1 MPTGDRDRVVDQLL
15 RSSAGSLLAGAGRD
29 CVDAEVL
36 AAWSEGGLDAA
47 TSTRIE
53 QHLATCA
60 ACQAMA
66 AAFARLDV
74 AAPAPAPARTGWHLR
89 WLVPVAVA
97 SAAAIGIW
105 VLVPR
110 QAVTPSTDNK
120 VALNEAPAVSAAPP
134 VAAPPAP
141 VPEPSPVAA
150 NGAEGTPPADA
161 RERAAMKSEVAAAP
175 ALRDDAAGAARGS
188 AAGAVPPA
196 PAATNAAP
204 PPPPASSQSTAR
216 SEAVQ
221 VTAGAPLIQAQS
233 GERSVA
239 VSSTQ
244 VENLPIARG
253 NFTALAAGVPA
264 AAQPDTASRE
274 TRLGGAGQN
283 NIQMDAISPG
293 DAGPSAP
300 VIAEF
305 AAPASAVAAEPGLQG
320 AAGRA
325 GAVPVASR
333 GVVTPATRWR
343 VLSDGRVQ
351 RSVTNGTSWDV
362 VAVDASLHVM
372 AGGAPSS
379 MVCWLVG
386 PGGVVLRTTDR
397 LHFERLTFPEAVDL
411 IGVRATSDL
420 AAAVTTHDGRT
431 FATTDA
437 GRTWRA
443 EP

>member
-1 MPTGDRDRVVDQLL
+1 MPTGDRDRVIEQLL
-15 RSSAGSLLAGAGRD
+15 RSSAGMLAGAGPD

-47 TSTRIE
+47 TATRIE
-53 QHLATCA
+53 RHLATCA

-66 AAFARLDV
+66 AAFARSDV
-74 AAPAPAPARTGWHLR
+74 AAPTPARAPWSLR
-89 WLVPVAVA
+89 WLVPAAVA

-110 QAVTPSTDNK
+110 QAVSPTTDKK
-120 VALNEAPAVSAAPP
+120 VALNDAPAVSAPPP
-134 VAAPPAP
+134 VAPPAAP
-141 VPEPSPVAA
+141 VPEPSRIV
-150 NGAEGTPPADA
+150 AEGTQGTSPADA
-161 RERAAMKSEVAAAP
+161 RGRAAIKSQAAAAP
-175 ALRDDAAGAARGS
+175 
-188 AAGAVPPA
+188 PPA
-196 PAATNAAP
+196 IAVP
-204 PPPPASSQSTAR
+204 PPPPAVSQPMAR
-216 SEAVQ
+216 SEQVQ
-221 VTAGAPLIQAQS
+221 VTAEAPLVQAQS

-253 NFTALAAGVPA
+253 NFTALTAGVPA
-264 AAQPDTASRE
+264 ATQPETASRE
-274 TRLGGAGQN
+274 TRRGGVGQN
-283 NIQMDAISPG
+283 DVQMDGISPS
-293 DAGPSAP
+293 DAGSSAP
-300 VIAEF
+300 VTAEF
-305 AAPASAVAAEPGLQG
+305 AAPASAVPAEPGLQG
-320 AAGRA
+320 AAGR
-325 GAVPVASR
+325 GGLVPAAARGTVA
-333 GVVTPATRWR
+333 PATRWR
-343 VLSDGRVQ
+343 VLGDGRVQ
-351 RSVTNGTSWDV
+351 RSVTNGASWDV

-372 AGGAPSS
+372 AGIAPSS

-386 PGGVVLRTTDR
+386 PAGVVLRTTDR

-420 AAAVTTHDGRT
+420 VATVTTRDGRT